1 MDWAANSSIRPPPFS
16 TCLVRLSFSTDLIGV
31 DWVEELISIRQK
43 GFLSFSSFGDLVVR
57 WFPLPRSGC
66 RTPARRTGMYMC
78 AGLLRAVQ
86 QMADRFLRPSR
97 LSCISLEP
105 ISISGLRIS
114 RGPSHIYLKKN
125 RKGKTFFFLFLSRT
139 PWFLYLLPLGLCSI
153 KSY

>member
-1 MDWAANSSIRPPPFS
+1 
-16 TCLVRLSFSTDLIGV
+16 
-31 DWVEELISIRQK
+31 
-43 GFLSFSSFGDLVVR
+43 
-57 WFPLPRSGC
+57 
-66 RTPARRTGMYMC
+66 MC

-125 RKGKTFFFLFLSRT
+125 KRKKEKPFFFFFFLEPPDFFIFYPSGCVASKAISLISFLKWKGPPKKNQSLFSL
-139 PWFLYLLPLGLCSI
+139 FLFLFPPVVFAR
-153 KSY
+153 